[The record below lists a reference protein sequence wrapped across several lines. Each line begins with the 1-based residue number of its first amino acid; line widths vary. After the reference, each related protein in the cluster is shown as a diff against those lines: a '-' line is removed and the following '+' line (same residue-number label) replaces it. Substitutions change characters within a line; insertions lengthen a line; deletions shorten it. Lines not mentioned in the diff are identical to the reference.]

1 MHAASYG
8 LLVTPPLSRRRHP
21 LVSAVAALI
30 VLALETALLT
40 FALGGWR
47 ALLASPQAIA
57 LLAVWGVS
65 GIALAWLRPIGRQ
78 EVVRYERDVF
88 VMVALLVL
96 PYSIPFVS
104 AAGHGLPAARFAEP
118 FATPLA
124 WSGVVV
130 AALGL
135 WLRVA
140 SMRQLGARFSPLVA
154 VQREHLL
161 ETGGLYSRIRHP
173 GYLGSLLASLGAA
186 LAFGSW
192 VALPLWVL
200 MAAAQ
205 WARVR
210 REEGLLAAHFGPIWQ
225 EYRAR
230 TGALLPRLRGAAAR

>member
-1 MHAASYG
+1 MTTSPA
-8 LLVTPPLSRRRHP
+8 RRRHP
-21 LVSAVAALI
+21 VVSAIAALI

-40 FALGGWR
+40 LAMGGWA
-47 ALLASPQAIA
+47 ALRASPQALT
-57 LLAVWGVS
+57 LLLVWGVS

-78 EVVRYERDVF
+78 NVVRTDRDAL

-104 AAGHGLPAARFAEP
+104 AAGRTLPAACLAAPFAEP
-118 FATPLA
+118 LA
-124 WSGVVV
+124 WGGVAV

-154 VQREHLL
+154 LQREHAL
-161 ETGGLYSRIRHP
+161 ETGGLYSRVRHP

-200 MAAAQ
+200 MVIAQ
-205 WARVR
+205 GLRVR
-210 REEGLLAAHFGPIWQ
+210 REERMLAAHFGEAWKH
-225 EYRAR
+225 YAAR
-230 TGALLPRLRGAAAR
+230 TGALLPRW